1 MAGGD
6 PPGGG
11 PATAR
16 PVVVLEECANP
27 RNLHG
32 ALRTC
37 AALALPQLWTVAAE
51 GAKAYSGRNPYGDPA
66 DLAELQAAVEVVPFA
81 STGEC
86 LAALRREGY
95 TIWATD
101 LSQRA
106 VPLDSPALAAPARLA
121 VVFGA
126 EGQGITPEMA
136 DGGDLRVYLPLHG
149 FQESLNLSVAV
160 ALVMDRILELPAEA
174 GHERGER
181 IPGRRP
187 APAPPAP
194 PVRTG
199 PGRGRQKESGDS
211 GARSPDLLHA
221 KQALFH

>member
-6 PPGGG
+6 PPGSG
-11 PATAR
+11 PAATTTR

-81 STGEC
+81 TTGEC

-95 TIWATD
+95 TIWTTD

-106 VPLDSPALAAPARLA
+106 VPLDGPLDSPALAAPARLA

-160 ALVMDRILELPAEA
+160 ALVMDRILAR
-174 GHERGER
+174 RGE
-181 IPGRRP
+181 P
-187 APAPPAP
+187 
-194 PVRTG
+194 
-199 PGRGRQKESGDS
+199 
-211 GARSPDLLHA
+211 
-221 KQALFH
+221 